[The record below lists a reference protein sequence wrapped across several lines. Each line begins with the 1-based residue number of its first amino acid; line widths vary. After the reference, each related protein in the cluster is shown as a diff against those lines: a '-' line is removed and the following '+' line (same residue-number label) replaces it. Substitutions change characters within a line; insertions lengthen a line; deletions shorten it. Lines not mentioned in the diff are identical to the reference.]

1 MGQQTRKGHERDKK
15 LKILKDLEEAKWEFI
30 APDTVDENL

>member
-1 MGQQTRKGHERDKK
+1 

-30 APDTVDENL
+30 APDTVDENLYKALCKQKERR